1 MCKIPQEKSKRILVV
16 DDSEVIC
23 DRLCSL
29 LSEIDNVD
37 VLGRAQNA
45 SVGYELYSTLKPDI
59 IILDIRL
66 PDENG
71 ISLLQKIKAEDSEI
85 FIIMFTNYPYLP
97 YKKRCK
103 ELGAD
108 HFFDKS
114 TELKKLIDLISAY

>member
-1 MCKIPQEKSKRILVV
+1 MPQEKSKRILAV

-23 DRLCSL
+23 NRLCSM

-37 VLGRAQNA
+37 VVGQARN
-45 SVGYELYSTLKPDI
+45 SSEGYELYGTLKPDI

-71 ISLLQKIKAEDSEI
+71 ISLLKKIKAEDSEI
-85 FIIMFTNYPYLP
+85 TIVMFTNYPYLA
-97 YKKRCK
+97 YKKRCV
-103 ELGAD
+103 ELGAG

-114 TELKKLIDLISAY
+114 TELEKLVDLISAHH

>member
-1 MCKIPQEKSKRILVV
+1 MDTMHQKKSKRILAV

-23 DRLCSL
+23 NRLCSM

-37 VLGRAQNA
+37 VVGQARN
-45 SVGYELYSTLKPDI
+45 SSDGYELYATLKPDI

-71 ISLLQKIKAEDSEI
+71 ISLLKKIKAEDSEI
-85 FIIMFTNYPYLP
+85 TIVMFTNYPYLA
-97 YKKRCK
+97 YKKRCM

-114 TELKKLIDLISAY
+114 TELQKLVDLISAY

>member
-1 MCKIPQEKSKRILVV
+1 MPQEKIKKILLV

-23 DRLCSL
+23 NRLCSM

-37 VLGRAQNA
+37 VVGQASNA
-45 SVGYELYSTLKPDI
+45 SEGYELYGTLKPDI

-71 ISLLQKIKAEDSEI
+71 ISLLKKIKAEDPEI
-85 FIIMFTNYPYLP
+85 TIVMFTNYPYLA
-97 YKKRCK
+97 YKKRCM
-103 ELGAD
+103 ELGAG

-114 TELKKLIDLISAY
+114 TELEKLIDLISSPH

>member
-1 MCKIPQEKSKRILVV
+1 MPQEKSKRILVV

-23 DRLCSL
+23 NRLCSM

-37 VLGRAQNA
+37 VVGQARNA
-45 SVGYELYSTLKPDI
+45 SDGYELYGTLKPDI

-71 ISLLQKIKAEDSEI
+71 ISLLKKIKAENSEI
-85 FIIMFTNYPYLP
+85 TIVMFTNYPYLA
-97 YKKRCK
+97 YKKRCF

-114 TELKKLIDLISAY
+114 TELQKLIDLISAHH

>member
-1 MCKIPQEKSKRILVV
+1 MPQEKSKRILAV

-23 DRLCSL
+23 NRLCSM

-37 VLGRAQNA
+37 VVGQARN
-45 SVGYELYSTLKPDI
+45 SSDGYELYGTLKPDI

-71 ISLLQKIKAEDSEI
+71 ISLLKKIKAEDSEI
-85 FIIMFTNYPYLP
+85 TIVMFTNYPYLA
-97 YKKRCK
+97 YKKRCM

-114 TELKKLIDLISAY
+114 TELQKLVDLISSPH

>member
-1 MCKIPQEKSKRILVV
+1 MPQEKSQKILVV

-23 DRLCSL
+23 NRLCSM

-37 VLGRAQNA
+37 VVGQARNT
-45 SVGYELYSTLKPDI
+45 SEGYELYSTLKPDI

-66 PDENG
+66 SGENG
-71 ISLLQKIKAEDSEI
+71 ISLLKKIKAEDPEI
-85 FIIMFTNYPYLP
+85 TIVMFTNYPYLA
-97 YKKRCK
+97 YKKRCM

-114 TELKKLIDLISAY
+114 TELQKLVDLISAY

>member
-1 MCKIPQEKSKRILVV
+1 MPQEKSKRILAV

-23 DRLCSL
+23 NRLCSM

-37 VLGRAQNA
+37 VVGQARN
-45 SVGYELYSTLKPDI
+45 SSDGYELYGTLKPDI

-71 ISLLQKIKAEDSEI
+71 ISLLKKIKAEDSEI
-85 FIIMFTNYPYLP
+85 TIVMFTNYPYLA
-97 YKKRCK
+97 YKKRCM

-114 TELKKLIDLISAY
+114 TELQKLVDLISAPH